1 MIALWGGLLL
11 NLICGLWLIDS
22 LFEALGIGVP
32 AMSLATVKIVLVVAC
47 GVSALG
53 ALFLMGA
60 RKRLG
65 MWLTFIG
72 LLPFMPMGMIAG
84 WGANRLYQ
92 KPSWARISARR
103 AFLEQQSL

>member
-11 NLICGLWLIDS
+11 NLTWGLWLIDR
-22 LFEALGIGVP
+22 LFEALGMGMP
-32 AMSLATVKIVLVVAC
+32 AMSLTAVKIGLVVAC

-53 ALFLMGA
+53 ALLLMGV

-65 MWLTFIG
+65 MWLTLIG

-92 KPSWARISARR
+92 RPSWARISARR